1 MKTDEQVKGLLKSM
15 STGKQLSL
23 SAKENGMSPNT
34 ARKYLKSGNLPE
46 PVFTHEFW

>member
-1 MKTDEQVKGLLKSM
+1 M

-34 ARKYLKSGNLPE
+34 ARKYLKSGELPSTSNNSHLWLTRNNPFE
-46 PVFTHEFW
+46 ADWLF